1 MGAGAGS
8 SEVAPAHLGAAHL
21 PTKAPSSQRDL
32 RPKQGYRKSER
43 ILFRACVQAKVGILA
58 ALLATARMQY
68 CEKMLPFPSFFYFTA
83 SACADASLL

>member
-43 ILFRACVQAKVGILA
+43 IPTVKLAIRPAK
-58 ALLATARMQY
+58 
-68 CEKMLPFPSFFYFTA
+68 LPS
-83 SACADASLL
+83 S